1 MEREFENEIKDKEKK
16 FKIRG
21 KIDRI
26 DELNGEVRVIDYK
39 SGKKLRQ
46 SNITIKHSEELTK
59 EKGIYNLQLLVYML
73 GVKEKFN
80 EKTIK
85 SGIINLKN
93 ISEGVLEGV
102 FNGKTVLN
110 NNEMENYK
118 NKIITII
125 ANILDKGKLFR
136 N

>member
-1 MEREFENEIKDKEKK
+1 MYIQFQTTRYI
-16 FKIRG
+16 
-21 KIDRI
+21 
-26 DELNGEVRVIDYK
+26 
-39 SGKKLRQ
+39 
-46 SNITIKHSEELTK
+46 
-59 EKGIYNLQLLVYML
+59 QLLIYML
-73 GVKEKFN
+73 GIKEEFK

-110 NNEMENYK
+110 NTEMEIYK
-118 NKIITII
+118 NEIIKIIT
-125 ANILDKGKLFR
+125 NIFDKGKLFK

>member
-1 MEREFENEIKDKEKK
+1 M
-16 FKIRG
+16 
-21 KIDRI
+21 
-26 DELNGEVRVIDYK
+26 
-39 SGKKLRQ
+39 
-46 SNITIKHSEELTK
+46 
-59 EKGIYNLQLLVYML
+59 YNLQLLIYML
-73 GVKEKFN
+73 GIRGEFN

-110 NNEMENYK
+110 INEMENYK
-118 NKIITII
+118 NEIITII
-125 ANILDKGKLFR
+125 ANILDKGKLFK

>member
-1 MEREFENEIKDKEKK
+1 
-16 FKIRG
+16 
-21 KIDRI
+21 
-26 DELNGEVRVIDYK
+26 
-39 SGKKLRQ
+39 
-46 SNITIKHSEELTK
+46 
-59 EKGIYNLQLLVYML
+59 ML
-73 GVKEKFN
+73 GIKEEFN
-80 EKTIK
+80 KKTIK

-118 NKIITII
+118 TKIILLI
-125 ANILDKGKLFR
+125 NRILDKNTMFK

>member
-1 MEREFENEIKDKEKK
+1 MLGI
-16 FKIRG
+16 
-21 KIDRI
+21 
-26 DELNGEVRVIDYK
+26 
-39 SGKKLRQ
+39 
-46 SNITIKHSEELTK
+46 SEE
-59 EKGIYNLQLLVYML
+59 
-73 GVKEKFN
+73 FS

-102 FNGKTVLN
+102 FNGKTELS

-118 NKIITII
+118 KEIITII
-125 ANILDKGKLFR
+125 TNILDKNKLFK

>member
-1 MEREFENEIKDKEKK
+1 
-16 FKIRG
+16 
-21 KIDRI
+21 
-26 DELNGEVRVIDYK
+26 
-39 SGKKLRQ
+39 
-46 SNITIKHSEELTK
+46 
-59 EKGIYNLQLLVYML
+59 ML
-73 GVKEKFN
+73 GIKEEFK

-93 ISEGVLEGV
+93 INEGVLEGV

-118 NKIITII
+118 NEIIKIIG
-125 ANILDKGKLFR
+125 NILDTRKVFK

>member
-1 MEREFENEIKDKEKK
+1 
-16 FKIRG
+16 
-21 KIDRI
+21 
-26 DELNGEVRVIDYK
+26 
-39 SGKKLRQ
+39 
-46 SNITIKHSEELTK
+46 
-59 EKGIYNLQLLVYML
+59 ML
-73 GVKEKFN
+73 GIKEEFN

-125 ANILDKGKLFR
+125 ANILDKGKLFK

>member
-1 MEREFENEIKDKEKK
+1 MLGIKDE
-16 FKIRG
+16 FK
-21 KIDRI
+21 
-26 DELNGEVRVIDYK
+26 
-39 SGKKLRQ
+39 
-46 SNITIKHSEELTK
+46 
-59 EKGIYNLQLLVYML
+59 
-73 GVKEKFN
+73 
-80 EKTIK
+80 EKTIT

-118 NKIITII
+118 NEIITII
-125 ANILDKGKLFR
+125 ANILDKSKLFK